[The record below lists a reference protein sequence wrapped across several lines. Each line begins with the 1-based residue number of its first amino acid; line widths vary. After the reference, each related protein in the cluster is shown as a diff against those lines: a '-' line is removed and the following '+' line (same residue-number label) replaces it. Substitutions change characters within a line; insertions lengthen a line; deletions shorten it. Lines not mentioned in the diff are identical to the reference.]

1 MSAASKL
8 AVPACLLLGLAI
20 FAYSVTRALLMSFNN
35 DESLTYL
42 YFVQLSVADI
52 VSSNG
57 KILATNNHPLN
68 SLLMKLASSVFGSSE
83 FALRLPNILAHVVY
97 LISSFLIV
105 RKYVP
110 NYLAPV
116 CFLLFSMN
124 PYLLEFFSLARGYGL
139 ALGFMMCSIYF
150 CLRYLESQG
159 RGPLNVFFSSMF
171 AGLAVY
177 SSFSFLNYYVA
188 LSAIIVVI
196 ALSRTRGSGN
206 GFDNYRRRL
215 IPALRDIF
223 PLALNSLILVAVSL
237 PSLMKVRQTLL
248 KSSQIE
254 EFGVGGRRGFW
265 EDSVLSLIS
274 SSLYRQDYRHTV
286 VPVLAIFVVSV
297 LAFGGVLFLYSVWR
311 QRSERRLALTLVV
324 VPLTL
329 LIATSSILQHHLFG
343 VSYLKDRIAIMFVP
357 LFVLSLVGTSTY
369 LVTARE
375 PVVRKVG
382 VLLVLVVALGAS
394 VHTLLAS
401 NLSHSMIL
409 RGNASTKQ
417 MIIDVTADYE
427 ASRQRGD
434 DDQVRLGIAPIYKP
448 VVDYYIVSRKLTWLE
463 AVELRH
469 LGDEFDY
476 VYYKPENARAV
487 GAQKT
492 IELAVYPIRYD
503 MLTPVT
509 YDVLAKKAPS

>member
-1 MSAASKL
+1 MSAASQL
-8 AVPACLLLGLAI
+8 AAPACLLLGLAI
-20 FAYSVTRALLMSFNN
+20 LAYSVTRALLMSFNN

-52 VSSNG
+52 ASSNG

-68 SLLMKLASSVFGSSE
+68 SLLMKLASSLFGSSE

-105 RKYVP
+105 RRYVP

-116 CFLLFSMN
+116 CFLLFSAN

-159 RGPLNVFFSSMF
+159 RGPLNVFCSSLF

-177 SSFSFLNYYVA
+177 SSFSFLNYY
-188 LSAIIVVI
+188 LSLSTIIFVI
-196 ALSRTRGSGN
+196 ALSRTRGLG
-206 GFDNYRRRL
+206 DDYRRRL
-215 IPALRDIF
+215 ILALRDLF
-223 PLALNSLILVAVSL
+223 PLALNSVILVAVSL
-237 PSLMKVRQTLL
+237 PSLMKVRQILL

-286 VPVLAIFVVSV
+286 VPVLAIFVVLV
-297 LAFGGVLFLYSVWR
+297 LAFGGVIFLYSVWR
-311 QRSERRLALTLVV
+311 QRSERRLALTLVAI
-324 VPLTL
+324 PLTL
-329 LIATSSILQHHLFG
+329 LIATGSILQHHLFG
-343 VSYLKDRIAIMFVP
+343 VAYLKDRIAIMFVP
-357 LFVLSLVGTSTY
+357 LFVLSLVGASTY

-382 VLLVLVVALGAS
+382 VLLVIVVAFGAS
-394 VHTLLAS
+394 VHMLLAS

-409 RGNASTKQ
+409 RGNAFTKQ
-417 MIIDVTADYE
+417 MILDVTADYE

-448 VVDYYIVSRKLTWLE
+448 VVDYYIVSRNLTWLE

-487 GAQKT
+487 GAKKT
-492 IELAVYPIRYD
+492 IELAAYPIRYD
-503 MLTPVT
+503 MLLPVT
-509 YDVLAKKAPS
+509 YDTLVKKAPG